1 MGPAPWVYSAL
12 GQLPNRLA
20 TSEASD
26 GAPGAEQTGLV
37 EVDETYWGAEEEGV
51 IGRQTERKA
60 LIAVAA
66 EERGTGLGRI
76 RMQRQNASA
85 ACPSSRSRSTGQRG
99 CCRATIQEEGLPAS

>member
-1 MGPAPWVYSAL
+1 MVRPGRE
-12 GQLPNRLA
+12 RL
-20 TSEASD
+20 
-26 GAPGAEQTGLV
+26 TGLV

-76 RMQRQNASA
+76 RMQRVQNASA
-85 ACPSSRSRSTGQRG
+85 ASLMPFVEEVGRAGQRG
-99 CCRATIQEEGLPAS
+99 CYRQLVGLRSAQEEGLPASYHLD